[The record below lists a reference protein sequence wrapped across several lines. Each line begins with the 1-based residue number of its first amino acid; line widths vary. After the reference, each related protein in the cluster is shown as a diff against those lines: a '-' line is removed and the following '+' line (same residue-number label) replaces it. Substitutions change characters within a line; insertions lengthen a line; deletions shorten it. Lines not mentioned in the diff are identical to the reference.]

1 MKINILG
8 IPYEVVE
15 VDTIDKSVRIFGHI
29 DYPNQIIKLEKGMG
43 KQYREQTLLHE
54 IVHGI
59 FEGLGYDD
67 LNADEEKVQGIASVL
82 YQVLSSA
89 LHGCDLTHEY

>member
-15 VDTIDKSVRIFGHI
+15 VDTIDKSIRTFGQI
-29 DYPNQIIKLEKGMG
+29 DYSNQIIKLEKGMG

-67 LNADEEKVQGIASVL
+67 LNADEEKVQGIASAL
-82 YQVLSSA
+82 YQVLSSQVIFSERRM
-89 LHGCDLTHEY
+89 HD